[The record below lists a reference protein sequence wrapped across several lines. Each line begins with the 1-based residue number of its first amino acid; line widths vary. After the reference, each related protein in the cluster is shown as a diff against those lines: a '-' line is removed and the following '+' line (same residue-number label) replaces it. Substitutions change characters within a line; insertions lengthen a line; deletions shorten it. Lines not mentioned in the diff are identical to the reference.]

1 MSRETDVPVAT
12 LSDWRRGNHVP
23 REFADLLKVVR
34 LLSERAGQG
43 PPSIARW
50 RQLLV
55 ASGPWPAGSVT
66 AGELAGWAPS
76 IVALGDRLE
85 AAFSEPHVQID
96 AVCLNGQSL
105 SLAMGRP
112 IQAVY
117 AETVHPE
124 RIDVRVLLP
133 SRDINLAFPCAIE
146 LNQEGFDPVHQGW
159 LSQRNAHGQSMRMA
173 LLSLRETHG
182 IDVRVSFR
190 SLPFTPMAKVYLIN
204 GKEALFSYYMVA
216 KRTAEGDFGSVDVY
230 DPGPRGIVRLFGM
243 GKIEEDDIFVEQS
256 HLWFNAIWES
266 VSSELKLDY

>member
-1 MSRETDVPVAT
+1 MSRETDISVAT
-12 LSDWRRGNHVP
+12 LSDWRRGKHVP

-55 ASGPWPAGSVT
+55 ASGPLPAGSVT
-66 AGELAGWAPS
+66 AGWAPS

-85 AAFSEPHVQID
+85 AAFSESHVEID

-112 IQAVY
+112 IQAIY
-117 AETVHPE
+117 AETIHPE
-124 RIDVRVLLP
+124 KIDVRVLLP
-133 SRDINLAFPCAIE
+133 SRDISLAFPCAIE
-146 LNQEGFDPVHQGW
+146 PNQGEFDPVHQGW

-173 LLSLRETHG
+173 LLSLRETHR
-182 IDVRVSFR
+182 IDVHVTFR
-190 SLPFTPMAKVYLIN
+190 ALPFTPMAKVYLIN

-216 KRTAEGDFGSVDVY
+216 RRTAEIDLRSIEVY

-243 GKIEEDDIFVEQS
+243 GKSEEDDIFVEQS
-256 HLWFNAIWES
+256 HLWFNAIWEC
-266 VSSELKLDY
+266 VSTEMTLIN